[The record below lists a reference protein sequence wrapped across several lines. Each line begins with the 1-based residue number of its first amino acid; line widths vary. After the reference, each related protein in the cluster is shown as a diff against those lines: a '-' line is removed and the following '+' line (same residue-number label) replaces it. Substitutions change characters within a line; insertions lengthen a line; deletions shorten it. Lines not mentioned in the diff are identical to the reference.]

1 MQRIRKKGR
10 LNNTWHFGMQDFK
23 ERGNIIAT
31 FLVHLLPDGTST
43 YFFSILKLPRLIE
56 TGIILLI
63 VDIKCFLSSFLA
75 VLKSKLITKLTLSNF

>member
-31 FLVHLLPDGTST
+31 FLVHLLPDGTSM
-43 YFFSILKLPRLIE
+43 YLILNPE
-56 TGIILLI
+56 
-63 VDIKCFLSSFLA
+63 
-75 VLKSKLITKLTLSNF
+75 ITKAN

>member
-10 LNNTWHFGMQDFK
+10 FNNTWHFGMQDFK

-43 YFFSILKLPRLIE
+43 GKSLSE
-56 TGIILLI
+56 ALLFAEHGENML
-63 VDIKCFLSSFLA
+63 C
-75 VLKSKLITKLTLSNF
+75 TKLF